1 MKSPDQLW
9 QQLLAAARRAPA
21 RPLQEPSWSFTE
33 HALRRWRA
41 EQAEETAAVEIMA
54 WMGRRVLVSAV
65 LITMATLALNY
76 LPWEDT
82 WTALSGSAPWLEVV
96 TDL

>member
-9 QQLLAAARRAPA
+9 RQLLAAARLAPA
-21 RPLQEPSWSFTE
+21 RPLPEPSWTFTE
-33 HALRRWRA
+33 RALSRWRA
-41 EQAEETAAVEIMA
+41 EHGEETASVEIMA

-65 LITMATLALNY
+65 LITMATLAFSY

-96 TDL
+96 ADL